1 MMNDKKKTIQIGWLS
16 TGNGEGS
23 IGLLR
28 KILELTNKNKNV
40 NISYVFCNRE
50 LGEKSGSDNFINFVK
65 KNKIKIINFSSN
77 KFKKNTKKKWKDL
90 RYLFDEVVIEKISKH
105 KVDFIVSAGYMLFA
119 PLLCTNYTII
129 NLHPA
134 LPNGPNGT
142 WKQVIRKLI
151 INNEDESGISIH
163 LMTPDLDEG
172 PNISYCKFKIK
183 SEELKTEWKAVQK
196 NKNIEI
202 ENSKLF
208 FEIRKKIV
216 NYEQILLYETI
227 SKIGMKE
234 IDINNSL
241 SLDLSAEVNKKVKQ
255 LS

>member
-1 MMNDKKKTIQIGWLS
+1 MHS
-16 TGNGEGS
+16 
-23 IGLLR
+23 
-28 KILELTNKNKNV
+28 V
-40 NISYVFCNRE
+40 
-50 LGEKSGSDNFINFVK
+50 
-65 KNKIKIINFSSN
+65 
-77 KFKKNTKKKWKDL
+77 
-90 RYLFDEVVIEKISKH
+90 VVIEKISKH

-234 IDINNSL
+234 IDINNFL
-241 SLDLSAEVNKKVKQ
+241 SLDLSAEVNKKVMQ